1 MKGGLSHAQHIECN
15 PGDIRLNIS
24 IIVQS
29 TLYASNKCIQRK
41 MGNPPSCADQSR
53 VPLEALLT
61 FSGVPAVPQN
71 PIEDQSEV
79 LDPTRGLLLIS
90 RTLA

>member
-61 FSGVPAVPQN
+61 FSGVPAVPRT
-71 PIEDQSEV
+71 P
-79 LDPTRGLLLIS
+79 S
-90 RTLA
+90 RIRAKSLTPLGDSC